1 MQTLVE
7 TAAAVADRAVSP
19 VELVD
24 QALAAVE
31 PVQAACNAFTVVM
44 ADEARARARELAD
57 IDPIGP
63 LHGVPIAIKDLY
75 DVRGFRTTGCC
86 AAYLDREAA
95 SADSAVAAKLRAAGA
110 IFIGK
115 TNQHELACG
124 ATSQV
129 SCFGPVLN
137 PFNTAHIPGGSSGGS
152 AVAVA
157 AGVVKMAM
165 GSDTGGSIREPA
177 SMCGVT
183 GLKPTH
189 GSVSLR
195 GAMPMIP
202 AFDSAGPLGITAEDC
217 LLVHRL
223 IAGYDDGDPFS
234 RADPTPHPTPE
245 TVRGL
250 RLGIPRRMYQRIDP
264 EVRAAVDGAAWVL
277 SEIGLTLVEVDG
289 PDPDEGSASWN
300 SRWADVADC
309 YRDLWDDARPSDAI
323 KRLLAIG
330 RNISGPDHAR
340 GLETH
345 RLVQREFRRAFESAD
360 ILLAPTAPY
369 PAPRIDA
376 EEVQVEGGSLDVHHG
391 GAVRLTMLV
400 NLAGLPALSI
410 PVGFT
415 SDGMPIGAQVI
426 GPDFSEALIC
436 AVGSAYQ
443 AETYWHLR
451 RAQVRGLSS

>member
-7 TAAAVADRAVSP
+7 TAAAVVDHAVSP
-19 VELVD
+19 VELVE

-44 ADEARARARELAD
+44 ADEARARARELGD
-57 IDPIGP
+57 IDPVGP

-75 DVRGFRTTGCC
+75 DVRGYRTSGCC
-86 AAYLDREAA
+86 AAYLDREPAA
-95 SADSAVAAKLRAAGA
+95 ADSAVAAKLRAAGA
-110 IFIGK
+110 IFIAK

-202 AFDSAGPLGITAEDC
+202 AFDSGGALAVTAEDC

-223 IAGYDDGDPFS
+223 IAGYDDADPYS
-234 RADPTPHPTPE
+234 RADPTPDAHPGAL
-245 TVRGL
+245 RGL
-250 RLGIPRRMYQRIDP
+250 RLGIPRRMYSRIDP

-277 SEIGLTLVEVDG
+277 SELGLTLVEVDG

-300 SRWADVADC
+300 TRWAEVANC
-309 YRDLWDDARPSDAI
+309 YRDLWDDDRPSEAL

-330 RNISGPDHAR
+330 RSISGPDHAR
-340 GLETH
+340 GLEVH
-345 RLVQREFRRAFESAD
+345 RLVQREFRRAFANAD
-360 ILLAPTAPY
+360 LLLAPTAPY

-376 EEVQVEGGSLDVHHG
+376 EDVPVEGGSLDVHHG

-415 SDGMPIGAQVI
+415 TDGMPMGAQII
-426 GPDFSEALIC
+426 GPAFSEARIC
-436 AVGSAYQ
+436 AVGAAYQ
-443 AETYWHLR
+443 AQTYWHLR
-451 RAQVRGLSS
+451 RAQVQAPA